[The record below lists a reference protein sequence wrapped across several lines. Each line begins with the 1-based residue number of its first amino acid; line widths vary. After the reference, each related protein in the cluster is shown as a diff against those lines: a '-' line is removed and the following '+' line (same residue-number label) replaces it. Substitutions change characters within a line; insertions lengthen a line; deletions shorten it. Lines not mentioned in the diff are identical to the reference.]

1 MRFHDE
7 AEDNQNSL
15 AISLPGKPMKDLAVC
30 AVDTGEWYEGANSNS
45 RCESATLDEQVSY
58 GEGTFRA
65 RAQGRSK
72 TK

>member
-1 MRFHDE
+1 
-7 AEDNQNSL
+7 
-15 AISLPGKPMKDLAVC
+15 MKYLAVC

-45 RCESATLDEQVSY
+45 RCESATLDEQISY
-58 GEGTFRA
+58 GEGKFHA